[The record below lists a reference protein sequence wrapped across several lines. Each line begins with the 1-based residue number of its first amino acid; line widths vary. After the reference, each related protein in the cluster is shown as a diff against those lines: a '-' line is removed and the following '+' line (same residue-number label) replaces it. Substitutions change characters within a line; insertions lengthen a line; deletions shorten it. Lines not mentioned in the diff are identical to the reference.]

1 MYLLGQFDIGFV
13 ILTWNSE
20 RYIRTCIESIF
31 SLSDLHVIICVVDNG
46 SSDQTIQILEDLRKE
61 SIPQSMEMDI
71 IRLNKN
77 HGTTISRNLGI
88 KKILPRIKN
97 LCILDSD
104 TVINK
109 KAVLDMLQ
117 ILHENKKNGIVGP
130 KMETSGGVEQQSGRN
145 IPSMKLKLLKVMP
158 VKSLR
163 RRGEEMERIA
173 DIHEDVAPVGYLMS
187 ACWFM
192 RADFVRENGLLDE
205 KIFYAP
211 EDVEYCLRAWRNG
224 YRVLL
229 DRRVK
234 IIHEWQRLSRK
245 KLISKHNWEHIKG
258 LFYLYN
264 KYGLWCS
271 KEKYDRLIQ

>member
-1 MYLLGQFDIGFV
+1 MEQFDIGFV

-20 RYIRTCIESIF
+20 RYIRKCIESIF
-31 SLSDLHVIICVVDNG
+31 LLRDLHVVICVVDNG
-46 SSDQTIQILEDLRKE
+46 SSDQTVQILEDLRRR
-61 SIPQSMEMDI
+61 SIPLSMELDI
-71 IRLNKN
+71 ICLEENR
-77 HGTTISRNLGI
+77 GTTISRNIGI
-88 KKILPRIKN
+88 KKILSRIKN

-104 TVINK
+104 TIINK

-117 ILHENKKNGIVGP
+117 VLHGDEKNGIIGP

-145 IPSMKLKLLKVMP
+145 IPSIKLKLLKVLP

-234 IIHEWQRLSRK
+234 IVHEWQRLSRK
-245 KLISKHNWEHIKG
+245 KFISKHNWEHIKG

-264 KYGLWCS
+264 KYGLWFS